1 VSLLSEVEKCNWS
14 AFEQKLK
21 PLTSKIDRLEQ
32 IGSVSQSSVWKV
44 NLTYGILFLSTS
56 SGPFAVKEVQTFH
69 RDEKKL
75 RREIALLWFLSNT
88 PFCDYFVKFIGW
100 KMEKKNSVH
109 CNGIS

>member
-1 VSLLSEVEKCNWS
+1 
-14 AFEQKLK
+14 LK

-75 RREIALLWFLSNT
+75 RREIALLWLDQQHFFYNHLLHS
-88 PFCDYFVKFIGW
+88 FHKV
-100 KMEKKNSVH
+100 S
-109 CNGIS
+109 